1 MSFEDLKKYQKSVVK
16 LLDNSFK
23 KDRLVPVYLF
33 SGPRGTFK
41 KDAARYLASLILCE
55 ISGAC
60 GQCNQCLKVAN
71 GTNPNLTVINP
82 SGEYIK
88 KEQIIDLQNEFGLT
102 SDDKRIFIINEADKL
117 TSSSANSLLK
127 FLEEMGENTYGVLI
141 TENENRILP
150 TIKSRCQVINFA
162 PINRIE
168 ILNDL
173 EERGIN
179 LETSHIIATLT
190 YNIEEARKMCND
202 NMITKMIDLAKSITL
217 SFESGEHNAILIMFT
232 EGKFLIEESSKSY
245 HNMFFDMLTAAQ
257 NDKIKLL
264 IDQDSD
270 IDTLVFCETIGSNRP
285 NLKLDQEIAILEE
298 LLKMKD
304 RFAYNVNRDLLY
316 AQLFTEIKR
325 C

>member
-1 MSFEDLKKYQKSVVK
+1 MSFEDLKKYQPSVVR
-16 LLDNSFK
+16 LLNNSFK

-60 GQCNQCLKVAN
+60 GQCNECLKVAN
-71 GTNPNLTVINP
+71 GTNPNLNIINP

-88 KEQIIDLQNEFGLT
+88 KEQIMDLQKDFGLT
-102 SDDKRIFIINEADKL
+102 SDKKKIFIINEADKM

-141 TENENRILP
+141 TENLNRILP
-150 TIKSRCQVINFA
+150 TVRSRCQIINFN

-168 ILNDL
+168 ILVDL
-173 EERGIN
+173 EDRGIN
-179 LETSHIIATLT
+179 KEISHIIASLT
-190 YNIEEARKMCND
+190 FNIDEARRMTND
-202 NMITKMIDLAKSITL
+202 NLIMQMIDLAKEVSM
-217 SFESGEHNAILIMFT
+217 SFEEREHNALLIMFT
-232 EGKFLIEESSKSY
+232 KGKLLIEEPIKNY
-245 HNMFFDMLTAAQ
+245 HNMFFDILIAAQ

-264 IDQDSD
+264 MDPDED
-270 IDTLVFCETIGSNRP
+270 IDSLVFCDTLAKNRP
-285 NLKLDQEIAILEE
+285 NLKVEQEIAILEE
-298 LLKMKD
+298 LLKMKE
-304 RFAYNVNRDLLY
+304 RLTYNVNKDLMY
-316 AQLFTEIKR
+316 AELFTNIKR

>member
-1 MSFEDLKKYQKSVVK
+1 MSFEDLKKYQKAVVK

-71 GTNPNLTVINP
+71 GTNPNLMIIKP
-82 SGEYIK
+82 QGEYIK
-88 KEQIIDLQNEFGLT
+88 KEQIIELQNEFSLT
-102 SDDKRIFIINEADKL
+102 SEEKRIFIIYEADKM
-117 TSSSANSLLK
+117 TQASANSLLK
-127 FLEEMGENTYGVLI
+127 FLEEMGDNSYGVLI
-141 TENENRILP
+141 TENPNRLLS

-179 LETSHIIATLT
+179 KEMSHIIASLT
-190 YNIEEARKMCND
+190 SNIEEARRMTND
-202 NMITKMIDLAKSITL
+202 NTIVKMIDLAKDITL
-217 SFESGEHNAILIMFT
+217 SFESGEHNGILIMFT
-232 EGKFLIEESSKSY
+232 KGKFLIEETTRMY
-245 HNMFFDMLTAAQ
+245 HNMFLDMLTSAQ
-257 NDKIKLL
+257 NDKIKILL
-264 IDQDSD
+264 DNDVD
-270 IDTLVFCETIGSNRP
+270 YDKLVFCETLVSNHP
-285 NLKLDQEIAILEE
+285 NLKIEQEVAILEE
-298 LLKMKD
+298 LLKMKE
-304 RFAYNVNRDLLY
+304 RFNYNVNRDLLY
-316 AQLFTEIKR
+316 ASMFTDIKR

>member
-1 MSFEDLKKYQKSVVK
+1 MSFEDLKKYQPAVVK

-71 GTNPNLTVINP
+71 GTNPNLTIIKP
-82 SGEYIK
+82 AGEYIK
-88 KEQIIDLQNEFGLT
+88 KEQIIDLQNDFGLT
-102 SDDKRIFIINEADKL
+102 SEAKKIFIIYEADKM

-127 FLEEMGENTYGVLI
+127 FLEEMNENTYGVLI
-141 TENENRILP
+141 TENANRLLS

-168 ILNDL
+168 ILGD
-173 EERGIN
+173 RGIN
-179 LETSHIIATLT
+179 IETSHIIASLT
-190 YNIEEARKMCND
+190 YNIEEARKMTND
-202 NMITKMIDLAKSITL
+202 NMITKMIELAKDITL
-217 SFESGEHNAILIMFT
+217 SFEARDHNGLLIMFT
-232 EGKFLIEESSKSY
+232 KGKFLIEETLKSY
-245 HNMFFDMLTAAQ
+245 HIMFFDMLTAAQ
-257 NDKIKLL
+257 NDKIKIL
-264 IDQDSD
+264 INQEADLEK
-270 IDTLVFCETIGSNRP
+270 LVFCETLASNRP
-285 NLKLDQEIAILEE
+285 SLKIEQEIAILEL
-298 LLKMKD
+298 LLKFKE
-304 RFAYNVNRDLLY
+304 RLTYNVNKDLLY
-316 AQLFTEIKR
+316 AQLLTEIKR

>member
-71 GTNPNLTVINP
+71 GTNPNLTIINP